1 MILAQI
7 ERFLTWLVPAAL
19 FIALLSWLA
28 ANGFLSPDVMRTSG
42 FGILDAEG
50 HSTFAEFVTR
60 YPTLPSVAAMA
71 ATWIAPWAPLPLPLV
86 INAGLGALVVVGL
99 AWGYRKAGFDRW
111 VAGILALLLAINPLF
126 LRLMAEGDA
135 FWPIA
140 GGTLFAAGMMRLRH
154 GVVVTNAIVIAM
166 AMFLLIPSHKVG
178 IVLVISALPFL
189 VLACPPSILSVSTV
203 GAYMALLFPSLF
215 LILSLVYV
223 SQVFQGD
230 ALAFVNDVM
239 RDWSLS
245 PIVLPAPAET
255 MDPSGGLVAGLLAVI
270 LVAPVLPAMLL
281 IGWQN
286 VALRMAN
293 LALLATAGV
302 SVVISVIA
310 FPQME
315 PLFAL
320 GPVLGFAGASL
331 SWIPRWRR
339 RQSIALV
346 LAVLSLGGSAV
357 SLSLLGRGETQ
368 RWTRAVL
375 GAPAGPSPIDP
386 IVELGARLAGQE
398 GIMLDPESV
407 PEAIAARRTSDG
419 LILPTDGEFRRTF
432 MTRILTAPSIVVMH
446 PDRWAR
452 PDRIGR
458 NFPELYGSGI
468 DGYRLVHD
476 GAYYRIFRRT
486 APPAPAATARQ

>member
-1 MILAQI
+1 MILTQL
-7 ERFLTWLVPAAL
+7 ERFLTWLVPAAV
-19 FIALLSWLA
+19 FVAILSWAA

-60 YPTLPSVAAMA
+60 YPTLPSVATMV
-71 ATWIAPWAPLPLPLV
+71 ATWVAPWSPLPLPLV
-86 INAGLGALVVVGL
+86 INAGLGALMVVGL

-111 VAGILALLLAINPLF
+111 VAGVLALLVALNPLF
-126 LRLMAEGDA
+126 LRLMAEGDV

-140 GGTLFAAGMMRLRH
+140 GGTLFAAGMLRLRH

-189 VLACPPSILSVSTV
+189 VLACPPSILSISTT

-245 PIVLPAPAET
+245 PIVVPASGEQ
-255 MDPSGGLVAGLLAVI
+255 MDPTGGLLTGLLAVV
-270 LVAPVLPAMLL
+270 LVAPIMPAMIL

-286 VALRMAN
+286 LALRMAN
-293 LALLATAGV
+293 LALLATACV
-302 SVVISVIA
+302 SVVISMLA
-310 FPQME
+310 FPEME
-315 PLFAL
+315 PIYAL
-320 GPVLGFAGASL
+320 GPILGFAGASV

-339 RQSIALV
+339 RQAIALV
-346 LAVLSLGGSAV
+346 LALLSPVGSAI
-357 SLSLLGRGETQ
+357 SLDLLGRGETR
-368 RWTRAVL
+368 RWTEAML
-375 GAPAGPSPIDP
+375 GQPAGPSPIDP
-386 IVELGARLAGQE
+386 IIDLGARLAGHD
-398 GIMLDPESV
+398 GIMLDPASV
-407 PEAIAARRTSDG
+407 PEAIAARRTSNG

-446 PDRWAR
+446 PDRWSR

-476 GAYYRIFRRT
+476 GAYFRIYRRT
-486 APPAPAATARQ
+486 GAPEATARQ